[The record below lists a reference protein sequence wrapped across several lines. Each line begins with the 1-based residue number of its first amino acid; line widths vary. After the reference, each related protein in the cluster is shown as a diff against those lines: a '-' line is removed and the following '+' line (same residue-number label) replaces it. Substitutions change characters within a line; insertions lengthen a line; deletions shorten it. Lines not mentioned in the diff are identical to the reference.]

1 MYQLSLK
8 LGCTQGTAELAR
20 KNYTF
25 FPHSHSCLLLPDHLD
40 TSHVIIYFCYHLFSH
55 SPSTQRAQT
64 PQRRQFWRSALS
76 VRCLHWGLS
85 ITTTPGTKSMGA
97 VPRGGFGERQSQHS
111 WAAAASGVQCNH
123 RVTGSFRLE
132 KPSKSSLH
140 PNTPCPLNRIK
151 KCLMTR
157 FWNTKPPSGL
167 SFSWVDAVSCTSC
180 PIPQPLTNF

>member
-20 KNYTF
+20 KNYNF
-25 FPHSHSCLLLPDHLD
+25 FPHSHSCLLLPDHLS

-85 ITTTPGTKSMGA
+85 ITTPPGTKAEPAQLG
-97 VPRGGFGERQSQHS
+97 
-111 WAAAASGVQCNH
+111 C
-123 RVTGSFRLE
+123 
-132 KPSKSSLH
+132 SSLRGSVQPQSH
-140 PNTPCPLNRIK
+140 RILQAGKALQVQPSPKYPLP
-151 KCLMTR
+151 
-157 FWNTKPPSGL
+157 TKPYQKVPHDSFLEHKTPKWTQFLLGGCNVLHLMPSSSTSYKFL
-167 SFSWVDAVSCTSC
+167 S
-180 PIPQPLTNF
+180 INL